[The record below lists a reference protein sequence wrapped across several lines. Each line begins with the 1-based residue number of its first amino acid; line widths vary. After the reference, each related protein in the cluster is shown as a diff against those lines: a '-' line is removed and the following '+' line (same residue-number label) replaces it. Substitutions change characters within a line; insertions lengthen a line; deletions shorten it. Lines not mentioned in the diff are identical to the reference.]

1 MLPHVAGTASQVS
14 IERADLD
21 EQDAKSLIAA
31 LNAEL
36 LLRYP
41 PEANHFDLL
50 DDEVSPGRGVFLIA
64 RLHGTPV
71 GCGALRVLD
80 DARAEIKRMYVS
92 PQMREQRLGTR
103 ILREL
108 EREALRLGICRLV
121 LETGTAQ
128 PEAIAL
134 YGREGF
140 VPVPCFGEYADT
152 PESLCLQKILATD
165 HSGG

>member
-1 MLPHVAGTASQVS
+1 MAGAASQVR
-14 IERADLD
+14 IERTDLN
-21 EQDAKSLIAA
+21 EQDARRLIAA
-31 LNAEL
+31 LDAEL

-41 PEANHFDLL
+41 PEANHFDLS
-50 DDEVSPGRGVFLIA
+50 DDEVSPGNGVFLIA
-64 RLHGTPV
+64 RLRGIPV

-80 DARAEIKRMYVS
+80 DTRAEIKRMYVS
-92 PQMREQRLGTR
+92 PQMRGERLGTR

-108 EREALRLGICRLV
+108 ELEALRLGVGRLV
-121 LETGTAQ
+121 LETGAAQ

-140 VPVPCFGEYADT
+140 VPIPCFGEYADT
-152 PESLCLQKILATD
+152 PESLCLQKELATN